1 MLKKKLILERY
12 WLSILFFLQTI
23 IYIYLNKLYCVKNI
37 LLDKFFKHSNN
48 NNNKIKIWTSKKK
61 HDWTLFYFMY
71 VLLHKFTCNF
81 FIYFKISILP
91 KFN

>member
-1 MLKKKLILERY
+1 MLKKYIILILKRY

-37 LLDKFFKHSNN
+37 FLDKFFKHNN
-48 NNNKIKIWTSKKK
+48 NNNKTKIWSSKKN
-61 HDWTLFYFMY
+61 TIELYFMY

-81 FIYFKISILP
+81 FLFQNIYITKI
-91 KFN
+91 